1 MQLIKRYITKTHLSN
16 EKFQFYKDYQHLAPV
31 RQSVFFTLSKISL
44 KNHFQN
50 ILNRAKTEMKLAG
63 KENEIAIYNLFF
75 KFC

>member
-31 RQSVFFTLSKISL
+31 RQSVFFSL